1 MTQDRGVAAR
11 PLRVLNVMLGVRSGG
26 LERSVVSFHEA
37 LLAGGAEPLSVLSPG
52 AWARGLFAPGRR
64 VLEVE
69 TSERF
74 SWMAGRTLAAA
85 IADESFDVVV
95 AHGNRA
101 LKASFRLSKR
111 APIVAVAHATN
122 LNLAKHGHRFDAA
135 VLPAWAPE
143 RDIKTL
149 DASTLAG
156 RYGGLLRA
164 AGISDRATATL
175 PHALR
180 AADWGQTQPHNPKP
194 LIGALGRFDRNK
206 GFDLLLAAARV
217 LKDRGRAFS
226 LVIAGAD
233 SHGSVAELAAVRDS
247 LGLTDD
253 VSLPGW
259 MSSPAAYLGSL
270 DIFCMSSRRETFGL
284 ALLEAMAAGRPVV
297 ASRLA
302 DLADAFVDGREGLF
316 FESENPTALANALDR
331 LLAESGLRQS
341 MAGHARMRAQAFDY
355 AVVGPLYAE
364 VLARFAAMGART

>member
-1 MTQDRGVAAR
+1 MTEGAEAP
-11 PLRVLNVMLGVRSGG
+11 PLRVLNIMLGVRSGG

-37 LLAGGAEPLSVLSPG
+37 LLAGGAQPLSVLSPG

-64 VLEVE
+64 FVEIE

-74 SWMAGRTLAAA
+74 SWLAGRKLASAVA
-85 IADESFDVVV
+85 GEQFDVVL

-101 LKASFRLSKR
+101 LKAAFALSAR

-135 VLPAWAPE
+135 ILPAWAPE
-143 RDIKTL
+143 RDVKTL
-149 DASTLAG
+149 DKSTLAG

-180 AADWGQTQPHNPKP
+180 AADWSRPPASNAKP

-206 GFDLLLAAARV
+206 GFDLLLAAARL

-233 SHGSVAELAAVRDS
+233 SHGSVAELAAVRDA
-247 LGLTDD
+247 LGLTED
-253 VSLPGW
+253 VALPGW
-259 MSSPAAYLGSL
+259 MTSPAAYLGSL

-316 FESENPTALANALDR
+316 FASENPAALADALER
-331 LLAESGLRQS
+331 LLADPVLRAS
-341 MAGHARMRAQAFDY
+341 MADHAKQRAQAFDY
-355 AVVGPLYAE
+355 TVVGPLYAS
-364 VLARFAAMGART
+364 VLGGFAAMGART